1 MGSCLDLRQ
10 YQEIEAIQDVFSK
23 IVSGKSGY
31 KAVIERKKEPVKCAQ
46 CSLWLRDG
54 EKFCPECGTK
64 IEIKIRPVKCPN
76 QSCGKP
82 LGLTEKFCTYC
93 GEKIE

>member
-10 YQEIEAIQDVFSK
+10 YQEVDAIQDAFSK

-31 KAVIERKKEPVKCAQ
+31 KAVIERRKDPVKCPQ
-46 CSLWLRDG
+46 CGLILREG

-64 IEIKIRPVKCPN
+64 IEIKQRPSKCPN
-76 QSCGKP
+76 MQCAKP
-82 LGLTEKFCTYC
+82 LGFTEKFCTYC
-93 GEKIE
+93 GEKI